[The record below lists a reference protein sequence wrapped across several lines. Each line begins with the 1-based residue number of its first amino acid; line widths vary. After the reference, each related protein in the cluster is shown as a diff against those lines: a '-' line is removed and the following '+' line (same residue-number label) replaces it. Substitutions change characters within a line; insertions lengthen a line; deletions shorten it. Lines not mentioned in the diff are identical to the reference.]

1 MYVEFDLLVFAPGSA
16 LSFLSSL
23 PYFSNMTWPWQ
34 RSIGGVRDRF
44 FPDRHPQMIWDDEL
58 QGLVTFIFPTCTSS
72 SLNSSPLT
80 SFLLVAFV
88 PVKMGEEM
96 KTSQLEKDETLK
108 R

>member
-1 MYVEFDLLVFAPGSA
+1 MYVEFDLLVFARGSA

-23 PYFSNMTWPWQ
+23 PCFSNMTWPWQ
-34 RSIGGVRDRF
+34 SIGGVQDRI

-58 QGLVTFIFPTCTSS
+58 QGLVTSIFPRTHTPP
-72 SLNSSPLT
+72 LLLTALT

-96 KTSQLEKDETLK
+96 KTVQLENNETLK